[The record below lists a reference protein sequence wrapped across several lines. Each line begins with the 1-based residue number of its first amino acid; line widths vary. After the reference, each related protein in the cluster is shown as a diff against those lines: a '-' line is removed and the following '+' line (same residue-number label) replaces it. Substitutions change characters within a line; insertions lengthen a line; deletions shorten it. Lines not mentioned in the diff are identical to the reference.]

1 MLDFPRLLSAAFKS
15 ELRASRLLARRSGCS
30 PEQALRATLQQR
42 AGAPTPGALSALL
55 DERTAQQGADAARV
69 AARKAQNSAA
79 LLLRQ
84 SRHDGPPT
92 PWRAWFDGSAHPNPG
107 RCGIGARLLGPAGEL
122 VDISREAGYGNS
134 SEAEY
139 RALIAL
145 LEAALQCG
153 AHGLTIYGDSQVV
166 IDDVNGSAAD
176 AAVSLHACRSAA
188 LALLAQLREVTLRW
202 IPRHKNH
209 LADALSQQ
217 AGRPLVA
224 TSDDADVP

>member
-15 ELRASRLLARRSGCS
+15 ELRASGRLARRSGCS

-42 AGAPTPGALSALL
+42 AGAATPDALSALL
-55 DERTAQQGADAARV
+55 DERAAQQAVDAARM
-69 AARKAQNSAA
+69 AARKTRNAAA

-84 SRHDGPPT
+84 SRHDGAST
-92 PWRAWFDGSAHPNPG
+92 LWRAWFDGSAHPNPG
-107 RCGIGARLLGPAGEL
+107 HCGIGARLLGPSGER

-145 LEAALQCG
+145 LEAAVECG

-166 IDDVNGSAAD
+166 IDDLNGSTAD
-176 AAVSLHACRSAA
+176 AAVSLHACRNAA

-209 LADALSQQ
+209 LADALSQR
-217 AGRPLVA
+217 AGRALVA
-224 TSDDADVP
+224 PIDDANVP